1 MPRFEDEAV
10 VLRAVEWSES
20 SQIVTLLTR
29 THGKVR
35 GLAKGSKRQSPSSVQ
50 RFTGGFE
57 LLTVGQVTATTRPS
71 TELATVTEWD
81 LLDAHPHL
89 RRSLAR
95 QRVGFV
101 AASYVDALT
110 ADEDPHEALYDA
122 VRAVLGGG
130 GDDDSDAVA
139 GSAGLLAFQWALLSE
154 VGYRPE
160 LAADVRTGA
169 ELALTEAGRY
179 TFDPQAGGFTA
190 ERGDDRW
197 RVRGETLALLR
208 GVAGGESIDAGAAG
222 VTVGRANR
230 LLTSYVRE
238 LIGRELPTMGLV
250 LG

>member
-57 LLTVGQVTATTRPS
+57 LLTVGRVTATTRPS
-71 TELATVTEWD
+71 TDLATVTEWD
-81 LLDAHPHL
+81 LLNANPHL
-89 RRSLAR
+89 RRSLTR

-110 ADEDPHEALYDA
+110 ADEDPHEALYHA
-122 VRAVLGGG
+122 VCAVLGD
-130 GDDDSDAVA
+130 GDDGDGDEVA
-139 GSAGLLAFQWALLSE
+139 GAEGLLGFQWALLSE
-154 VGYRPE
+154 AGYRPE
-160 LAADVRTGA
+160 LAVDVRTGA
-169 ELALTEAGRY
+169 ELADAKRY

-208 GVAGGESIDAGAAG
+208 TVAAGEEIDAKAAG
-222 VTVGRANR
+222 ATVGRANR

-238 LIGRELPTMGLV
+238 LI
-250 LG
+250 

>member
-57 LLTVGQVTATTRPS
+57 LLTIGRVTATTRPS
-71 TELATVTEWD
+71 TDLATVTEWD
-81 LLDAHPHL
+81 LLDAYPHL
-89 RRSLAR
+89 RRSLTR

-101 AASYVDALT
+101 AASYIDALT

-122 VRAVLGGG
+122 MCAVLGDADG
-130 GDDDSDAVA
+130 GDEVA
-139 GSAGLLAFQWALLSE
+139 GSAGLLGFQWALLSE
-154 VGYRPE
+154 AGYRPE

-169 ELALTEAGRY
+169 ELADAGRY

-208 GVAGGESIDAGAAG
+208 DVAQGESIDGGAAG
-222 VTVGRANR
+222 ATVARANR
-230 LLTSYVRE
+230 LMTSYVRE
-238 LIGRELPTMGLV
+238 LIGRELPTMALV